1 MTLTFRGID
10 EARLGFTM
18 NISFIVCVSDSSVMT
33 ENLMRSPCLA
43 PGTAHQLIMTYG
55 CRSAAEGFEMG
66 MRLACGDIVVF
77 VHQDICLPHGW
88 DNIFISGYQKVRSQM
103 PAEVVGIYGL
113 SAIKNGEEPRR
124 LGAVNDRGEWL
135 RGNVPLPARAQSLD
149 ELLIAVPRGS
159 RLRLDPELGFDLYAT
174 DLVLQA
180 ESTGGCGAVIEAP
193 CEHHSSL
200 PRTHIPRPILERF
213 RKAALIFERKWSAR
227 FPIETPCIRFD
238 SARPV
243 ADLLEDLQNRGDS
256 HD

>member
-1 MTLTFRGID
+1 MTLPFRRVD
-10 EARLGFTM
+10 EARSGSAM
-18 NISFIVCVSDSSVMT
+18 KISFIVCVSDGPVMT
-33 ENLMRSPCLA
+33 DNLMRSPCLA
-43 PGTAHQLIMTYG
+43 PGTVHQLILAYG
-55 CRSAAEGFEMG
+55 CRNAAEGFDMG
-66 MRLACGDIVVF
+66 MRVASGEVVVF
-77 VHQDICLPHGW
+77 VHQDVFLPPGW
-88 DNIFISGYQKVRSQM
+88 DNTFISGYQKVRGLMS
-103 PAEVVGIYGL
+103 AEVVGIYGL
-113 SAIKNGEEPRR
+113 SAVKDGEEPRR

-135 RGNVPLPARAQSLD
+135 RGDIPLPARAQSLD

-180 ESTGGCGAVIEAP
+180 ESAGGCGAVIDAP

-213 RKAALIFERKWSAR
+213 GKAALVFERKWASR

-238 SARPV
+238 PDRPA
-243 ADLLEDLQNRGDS
+243 ADLLEYLQSRVDS